1 MEKEKIMA
9 LSNIAPF
16 QQKSL
21 TFGDNPLLRGWDD
34 MHREM
39 DRVFDNFFSDALPR
53 VPFGMLPTMM
63 PSTLDL
69 DVAETDKAYLITAE
83 LPGLEDK
90 DIDLTLSDGI
100 LTLKGEKKQEE
111 ETEGKTFHRIERRYG
126 SFQRVLQLPG
136 DADDK
141 AVKAT
146 MKNGVLQIE
155 IGKNEKAKLSSKKIA
170 IKAN

>member
-1 MEKEKIMA
+1 MSP
-9 LSNIAPF
+9 SNLAPF
-16 QQKSL
+16 QQKSV
-21 TFGDNPLLRGWDD
+21 TSGDYPFLRGWDD

-53 VPFGMLPTMM
+53 VPFGMLPAMT
-63 PSTLDL
+63 PDTLNL
-69 DVAETDKAYLITAE
+69 DVAETDKAYMITAE

-90 DIDLTLSDGI
+90 DIDLTLSEGI
-100 LTLKGEKKQEE
+100 LTLKGEKRQEE

-126 SFQRVLQLPG
+126 SFKRVLQLPG
-136 DADDK
+136 DADEK

-155 IGKNEKAKLSSKKIA
+155 IGKNEKVKPSSKKIA